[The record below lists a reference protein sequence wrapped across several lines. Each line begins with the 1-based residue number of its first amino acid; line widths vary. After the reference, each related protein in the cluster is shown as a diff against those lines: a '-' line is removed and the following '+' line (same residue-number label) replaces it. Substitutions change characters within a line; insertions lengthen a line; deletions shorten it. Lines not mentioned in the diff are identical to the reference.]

1 MRKLIGLAAVATIA
15 LSGCVSMDNYKEE
28 SKLEALDSQT
38 YRLELYQP
46 WMKQEVRVREAARE
60 DAVAICNERGQGM
73 QPLSTT
79 SDRPSGDKTGATV
92 TYVFRCVGFM
102 KAPEGANV
110 FRRLGFYTSEESKAE
125 AYKEMEEYEK
135 EHHN

>member
-1 MRKLIGLAAVATIA
+1 MRKVLCLAALVSLGLA
-15 LSGCVSMDNYKEE
+15 GCGTMENHKEE

-60 DAVAICNERGQGM
+60 DALAVCGERGQGM

-79 SDRPSGDKTGATV
+79 SDGPQGAKTGATV
-92 TYVFRCVGFM
+92 TYVFRCVGYM
-102 KAPEGANV
+102 ATPKDANV
-110 FRRLGFYTSEESKAE
+110 YRRLGFYTSEESKAE

-135 EHHN
+135 NNRN